1 MQVRGCRGCYV
12 YIQECEDLI
21 QIEAE
26 ELAEAL
32 FGADYF
38 DLAPELRLWLHAR
51 AIELLW
57 PEYSPQ
63 ESTVAA

>member
-1 MQVRGCRGCYV
+1 V

-26 ELAEAL
+26 ELAETL

-38 DLAPELRLWLHAR
+38 DLPELRLWVRAR
-51 AIELLW
+51 AIEFLW

-63 ESTVAA
+63 ESTAAA

>member
-1 MQVRGCRGCYV
+1 M

-38 DLAPELRLWLHAR
+38 DLAPELRLWVRAR
-51 AIELLW
+51 AIEFLW

-63 ESTVAA
+63 ESAAAA

>member
-1 MQVRGCRGCYV
+1 V

-26 ELAEAL
+26 ELAEVL

-38 DLAPELRLWLHAR
+38 DLAPELRLWVRAR
-51 AIELLW
+51 AIEFLW
-57 PEYSPQ
+57 PEYTPQ
-63 ESTVAA
+63 ESMAAA

>member
-1 MQVRGCRGCYV
+1 MHIR
-12 YIQECEDLI
+12 ECEDLI

-38 DLAPELRLWLHAR
+38 DLAPELRLWVRAR
-51 AIELLW
+51 AIEFLW

-63 ESTVAA
+63 ESMAAA